1 MSRIPFPDI
10 VIRPGTHLDT
20 HLSSQPF
27 SRCTVPLVCPASM
40 HILIAI
46 CTMQC
51 SCYGWQESGHNLIIP
66 SGHQSSKMQ
75 DSKPFSGCVWN
86 GQRSDLTSYACA
98 GHGDELGD
106 HLW

>member
-1 MSRIPFPDI
+1 MSRIPFPNI

-20 HLSSQPF
+20 HLSLQPF

-51 SCYGWQESGHNLIIP
+51 SCYGWQESGHNLITP
-66 SGHQSSKMQ
+66 SAAPIRITNRCKTASRFQGVSGM
-75 DSKPFSGCVWN
+75 DSA
-86 GQRSDLTSYACA
+86 LT
-98 GHGDELGD
+98 
-106 HLW
+106 